1 MKEEETHMQERTQ
14 KQEALLSLLEQ
25 KGYPQNLCQEI
36 LRYMSTDYMV
46 DRMTAYLQQ
55 NVHPS
60 PEEAV
65 DEMLAILEE
74 PKAKARKKGASK
86 IKVNDKAAMQQ
97 DKAAANKAATQ
108 QDMFIRSFSIDW
120 DKLEDGSYVKE
131 IPAINSLREFQF
143 RKRITFFVGENG
155 SGKSTLLEAL
165 AIAKG
170 LNPEGGTRNYN
181 FSTYDDYSTLKSAIA
196 FQSGM
201 LKPKW
206 SYFLRAESFYNVA
219 SEAARNYNDDGCMTD
234 FHARSHGESFL
245 EFILENDEKG
255 LYFMDEPE
263 AALSPQRQLTLLLH
277 LVKMAEKGSQFIIVT
292 HSPIL
297 LGTPD
302 ADIVSFDEG
311 ELHRISYEETESYQV
326 TKLFLENR
334 EVMLRQL
341 LQEETEC
348 ETDAGI

>member
-1 MKEEETHMQERTQ
+1 MQERTQ

-25 KGYPQNLCQEI
+25 KGYPQDLCQEI
-36 LRYMSTDYMV
+36 LRYMSTDFMI
-46 DRMTAYLQQ
+46 DRMTAYLRQ
-55 NVHPS
+55 NAHPS

-65 DEMLAILEE
+65 DEMLAILED
-74 PKAKARKKGASK
+74 PKAKARKKEASK

-97 DKAAANKAATQ
+97 DKAAANKAVTQ

-120 DKLEDGSYVKE
+120 DRLEDGSYVKE
-131 IPAINSLREFQF
+131 IPALNSLREFQF

-181 FSTYDDYSTLKSAIA
+181 FSTYDDYSTLKSAIT

-234 FHARSHGESFL
+234 FHARNHGESFL

-302 ADIVSFDEG
+302 ADIVSFDEV

-348 ETDAGI
+348 ETDAKI

>member
-1 MKEEETHMQERTQ
+1 MQERTQ

-25 KGYPQNLCQEI
+25 KGYPQDLCQEI
-36 LRYMSTDYMV
+36 LRYMSTDFMI

-55 NVHPS
+55 NAHPS
-60 PEEAV
+60 PEETV

-74 PKAKARKKGASK
+74 PKAKARKKGALK

-131 IPAINSLREFQF
+131 IPALNSLREFQF

-181 FSTYDDYSTLKSAIA
+181 FSTYDDYSTLKSAIT

-302 ADIVSFDEG
+302 ANIVSFDEG

-348 ETDAGI
+348 ETDAKI

>member
-1 MKEEETHMQERTQ
+1 MQERTQ

-25 KGYPQNLCQEI
+25 KGYPQDLCQEI
-36 LRYMSTDYMV
+36 LRYMSTDYRI

-55 NVHPS
+55 NAHPS

-65 DEMLAILEE
+65 DEMLAILED

-131 IPAINSLREFQF
+131 IPALNSLREFRF

-165 AIAKG
+165 AISKG

-181 FSTYDDYSTLKSAIA
+181 FSTYDDYSTLKSAIT

-297 LGTPD
+297 LGTPG

-334 EVMLRQL
+334 EVMLREL

-348 ETDAGI
+348 ETDAKI

>member
-1 MKEEETHMQERTQ
+1 MQERTQ

-25 KGYPQNLCQEI
+25 KGYPQDLCQEI
-36 LRYMSTDYMV
+36 LRYMSTDFMI
-46 DRMTAYLQQ
+46 DRMTAYLRQ
-55 NVHPS
+55 NAHPS

-65 DEMLAILEE
+65 DEMLAILED
-74 PKAKARKKGASK
+74 PKAKARKKEASK

-97 DKAAANKAATQ
+97 DKAAANKAVTQ

-131 IPAINSLREFQF
+131 IPALNSLREFRF

-181 FSTYDDYSTLKSAIA
+181 FSTYDDYSTLMSVIT

-297 LGTPD
+297 LGTPG

-341 LQEETEC
+341 L
-348 ETDAGI
+348 

>member
-1 MKEEETHMQERTQ
+1 MKCLPFWKTPRQ
-14 KQEALLSLLEQ
+14 KHA
-25 KGYPQNLCQEI
+25 KK
-36 LRYMSTDYMV
+36 V
-46 DRMTAYLQQ
+46 
-55 NVHPS
+55 S
-60 PEEAV
+60 PKQRQ
-65 DEMLAILEE
+65 M
-74 PKAKARKKGASK
+74 
-86 IKVNDKAAMQQ
+86 
-97 DKAAANKAATQ
+97 
-108 QDMFIRSFSIDW
+108 
-120 DKLEDGSYVKE
+120 EDDSYVKE
-131 IPAINSLREFQF
+131 IPALNSLREFRF
-143 RKRITFFVGENG
+143 RKQIT
-155 SGKSTLLEAL
+155 
-165 AIAKG
+165 
-170 LNPEGGTRNYN
+170 
-181 FSTYDDYSTLKSAIA
+181 

-219 SEAARNYNDDGCMTD
+219 SEAAHNYNDDGCMTD

-263 AALSPQRQLTLLLH
+263 AVLSPQRQLTLLLH

-334 EVMLRQL
+334 EVMLWQL

-348 ETDAGI
+348 ETDAEI

>member
-1 MKEEETHMQERTQ
+1 MQERTQ

-25 KGYPQNLCQEI
+25 KGYPQDLCQEI
-36 LRYMSTDYMV
+36 LRYMSTDFMI

-55 NVHPS
+55 NAHPT

-65 DEMLAILEE
+65 DEMLAILED

-131 IPAINSLREFQF
+131 IPALNSLREFQF

-181 FSTYDDYSTLKSAIA
+181 FSTYDDYSTLKSAIT

-219 SEAARNYNDDGCMTD
+219 SEAARNYNDDGCMMD

-334 EVMLRQL
+334 EAMLRQL

-348 ETDAGI
+348 ETDAKI

>member
-1 MKEEETHMQERTQ
+1 MQERTQ

-25 KGYPQNLCQEI
+25 KGYPQDLCQEI
-36 LRYMSTDYMV
+36 LRYMSTDFMI
-46 DRMTAYLQQ
+46 DRMTAYLRQ
-55 NVHPS
+55 NAHPS

-65 DEMLAILEE
+65 DEMLAILED

-131 IPAINSLREFQF
+131 IPALNSLREFQF

-181 FSTYDDYSTLKSAIA
+181 FSTYDDYSTLKSAIT

-311 ELHRISYEETESYQV
+311 EMHRISYEETESYQV

-348 ETDAGI
+348 ETDAKI

>member
-1 MKEEETHMQERTQ
+1 MKEEGTHKQERTQ

-36 LRYMSTDYMV
+36 LRYMSTDFMI

-55 NVHPS
+55 NAHPT

-65 DEMLAILEE
+65 DEMLAILED

-120 DKLEDGSYVKE
+120 DRLEDGSYVKE
-131 IPAINSLREFQF
+131 IPALNSLREFQF

-181 FSTYDDYSTLKSAIA
+181 FSTYDDYSTLKSAIT

-348 ETDAGI
+348 KTDAKI

>member
-1 MKEEETHMQERTQ
+1 MQERTQ

-25 KGYPQNLCQEI
+25 KGYPQVLCQEI
-36 LRYMSTDYMV
+36 LRYMSTDFMI
-46 DRMTAYLQQ
+46 DRMTAYLRQ
-55 NVHPS
+55 NAHPS

-65 DEMLAILEE
+65 DEMLAILED

-86 IKVNDKAAMQQ
+86 MKVNDKAAMQQ
-97 DKAAANKAATQ
+97 DKTATQ

-131 IPAINSLREFQF
+131 IPALNSLREFQF

-181 FSTYDDYSTLKSAIA
+181 FSTYDDYSTLKSAIT

-348 ETDAGI
+348 ETDTKI